1 MLQKNITHDLYCRCV
16 SVKDENLRRMM
27 REMEYLTDD
36 VNTLSQMV
44 DLVAT
49 LHCPH
54 GQIEENIREMLGALN
69 KQLNDRHVSES
80 QLSYLE
86 LALNTRYSTCDHW
99 PLNSYQH
106 K

>member
-1 MLQKNITHDLYCRCV
+1 
-16 SVKDENLRRMM
+16 M
-27 REMEYLTDD
+27 RETEYLTED

-54 GQIEENIREMLGALN
+54 AQMEENIRDMLIALN
-69 KQLNDRHVSES
+69 KQLNERHFSES

-86 LALNTRYSTCDHW
+86 LAVNTR
-99 PLNSYQH
+99 
-106 K
+106 

>member
-1 MLQKNITHDLYCRCV
+1 MNLLCLLLYVQKKFSEIFFFV

-27 REMEYLTDD
+27 REMEYLTED

-54 GQIEENIREMLGALN
+54 GQIEENIREMLSALN

-86 LALNTRYSTCDHW
+86 LALNTR
-99 PLNSYQH
+99 
-106 K
+106 